1 MVPSTWRRHGVDL
14 LLLARPGQWAKN
26 LVVLAPLLFAGGAVW
41 HEASTGPLVCV
52 RALGA
57 AMAFTAVAAAVY
69 CINDAV
75 DRDRDRLHVRNRQ
88 RPVAAGRVS
97 ARAAVLVSVGWMSL
111 GTLIAAAIDV
121 RVAALLVAYVALMLG
136 YSFGLKHIAGL
147 DVMVVAGGFVLRFVT
162 GAVAL
167 AVPVSGWLLVSTAA
181 AAVFVGAEKRRAAG
195 PSRLGGDGP
204 AVARAMAA
212 TYAPRA
218 LAALSLAALCVTVLA
233 YSAYASASAHSL
245 LWLTALVVPFG
256 LVRYRGVARRHPE
269 RNADQLIG
277 RDVPLLTGALAFTI
291 GVLIAVSMG

>member
-1 MVPSTWRRHGVDL
+1 
-14 LLLARPGQWAKN
+14 
-26 LVVLAPLLFAGGAVW
+26 
-41 HEASTGPLVCV
+41 
-52 RALGA
+52 
-57 AMAFTAVAAAVY
+57 MAFTAVAAGTY
-69 CINDAV
+69 CINDVA
-75 DRDRDRLHVRNRQ
+75 DRDRDRLHLRNRM
-88 RPVAAGRVS
+88 RPVAAGRIS
-97 ARAAVLVSVGWMSL
+97 ARAALLVGVWWMSL
-111 GTLIAAAIDV
+111 GIPLAAAIDV

-136 YSFGLKHIAGL
+136 YSFGLKHVAGL

-195 PSRLGGDGP
+195 SSLLEGDGP
-204 AVARAMAA
+204 AVVREMTA

-218 LAALSLAALCVTVLA
+218 LAALSLAAPCVTVLA

-256 LVRYRGVARRHPE
+256 LVRYRCVARRHPE

-277 RDVPLLTGALAFTI
+277 RDASLLAGALAFTV